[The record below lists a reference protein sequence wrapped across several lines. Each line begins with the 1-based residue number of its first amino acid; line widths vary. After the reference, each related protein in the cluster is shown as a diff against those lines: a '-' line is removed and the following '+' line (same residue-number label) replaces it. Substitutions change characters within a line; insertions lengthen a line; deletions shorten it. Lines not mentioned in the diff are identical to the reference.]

1 MRLDVVREISI
12 EETARVLQARGI
24 FDVQPS
30 PTSREEW
37 HIDFPIEDRPWS
49 VGLIHG
55 PSGSGKSTLA
65 REAFGDVVTATYPWR
80 QDHSLLDDFP
90 ADMSIRDVTMLLSS
104 VGFSSPPQWLRP
116 FHVLSTGQQFRVS
129 MARAL
134 AENADLTVVDEFT
147 SVVDRT
153 VAQVG
158 SHAIA
163 KTVRR
168 RGQRFVAVS
177 CHVDVLDWLQPDWT
191 LDMADHTFTWRS
203 LQRRPAITL
212 TIQQVDYSA
221 WDLFKRHH
229 YLTADLHRAAH
240 CYVASLPSGEP
251 VAFIGVIYFPHPK
264 SPARRISRL
273 VILPDYQGLG
283 LTVPFVTAIARIYA
297 ARGEK
302 VTAGFAHPALVAT
315 FRSQP
320 GWRLYPR
327 VRTEQQRSKPGQTW
341 GGTGRPVWRI
351 EYTGDAQR

>member
-1 MRLDVVREISI
+1 MRVRAVRETTI

-37 HIDFPIEDRPWS
+37 DLDIPIEERPWS

-55 PSGSGKSTLA
+55 PSGSGKSTIA
-65 REAFGDVVTATYPWR
+65 REVFGDALAPAYPWR
-80 QDHSLLDDFP
+80 TDRSLLDDFP
-90 ADMSIRDVTMLLSS
+90 AAMSIRDVTMLLSS

-168 RGQRFVAVS
+168 RKQRFVAVS
-177 CHVDVLDWLQPDWT
+177 CHYDVLDWLQPDWT
-191 LDMADHTFTWRS
+191 LDMADGVFTWRS
-203 LQRRPAITL
+203 LQRRPPIRL

-221 WDLFKRHH
+221 WHLFKRHH
-229 YLTADLHRAAH
+229 YLTADLHRSAH
-240 CYVASLPSGEP
+240 CYIASLDSGEP
-251 VAFIGVIYFPHPK
+251 VAFIATIYFPHPTA
-264 SPARRISRL
+264 PARKISRL

-283 LTVPFVTAIARIYA
+283 LTVPFATEIAKIYA

-315 FRSQP
+315 FRAQP

-327 VRTEQQRSKPGQTW
+327 VRTERQRSKPGQTW
-341 GGTGRPVWRI
+341 GGTGRPVWRV
-351 EYTGDAQR
+351 EYLGDAQR